1 MRKPIATMCPR
12 IDAPCQQLP
21 KFESAQK
28 SAFCDL
34 CGKHVHNL
42 SAMTRPEQDQLFETQ
57 AHPCI
62 RYARLIPATVLLL
75 ATSGPILAQESQAA
89 RSAVDKHESAA
100 QDEELEEIVV
110 TGGGGRG
117 PRLEPMF
124 LQSEL
129 DADMALDDTNKFEL
143 TVLPRQNKVESDES
157 H

>member
-12 IDAPCQQLP
+12 IEAPCQQLP
-21 KFESAQK
+21 KFEWGQK

-42 SAMTRPEQDQLFETQ
+42 SALTPAEQNRLFETQ
-57 AHPCI
+57 ASPCI
-62 RYARLIPATVLLL
+62 RYARLIPAAVMLL
-75 ATSGPILAQESQAA
+75 ASTSPIFAQETA
-89 RSAVDKHESAA
+89 E
-100 QDEELEEIVV
+100 QDEELSEVVV

-129 DADMALDDTNKFEL
+129 DADMAVFMPTSDIDAT
-143 TVLPRQNKVESDES
+143 NKVESDEN